1 SDPRALLILG
11 RPFLRTAGAL
21 IDVHGEE
28 MILRDESRVYV
39 PNVLSTH
46 PTLIL
51 DSNFI
56 PSDNSLPKF
65 ETYFDIEEKNSGC
78 TTIHADISL
87 PGHECFNFDFK
98 ARSGARPM
106 RNKERASWDLGTGS
120 HGVLGE
126 VIGTVQVNASVP
138 ERAAGEKGVLA
149 GNAVAG

>member
-1 SDPRALLILG
+1 SGSTTPHADY
-11 RPFLRTAGAL
+11 FLPKYDSFLFEIVPDLDKLTSIVMKDNLAEL
-21 IDVHGEE
+21 
-28 MILRDESRVYV
+28 RVYV

-65 ETYFDIEEKNSGC
+65 ETYFDIEEKNNGC

-98 ARSGARPM
+98 ARSG
-106 RNKERASWDLGTGS
+106 
-120 HGVLGE
+120 
-126 VIGTVQVNASVP
+126 
-138 ERAAGEKGVLA
+138 
-149 GNAVAG
+149 